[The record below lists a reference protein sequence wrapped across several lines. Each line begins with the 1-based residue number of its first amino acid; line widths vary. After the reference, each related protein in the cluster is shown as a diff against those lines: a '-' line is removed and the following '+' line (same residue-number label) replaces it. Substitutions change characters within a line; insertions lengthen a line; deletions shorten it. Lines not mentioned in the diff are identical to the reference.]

1 MGQISSLFFWKF
13 RQLGVKPISCPIS
26 LNNTKKHLRTWSKEL
41 HIELNPLRMLIRK
54 SLYLAHS
61 RLGTEVSLLILL
73 KAHHYNYTLYLWYI
87 FYILQILKNYLQFIL
102 ENCSFRRWS
111 YLQSWQKGNRGEWGG
126 PLDFWCINSLLKS
139 PNFSAFI
146 NTLTGSIFTLT

>member
-13 RQLGVKPISCPIS
+13 CQPGVKPISSTIS

-54 SLYLAHS
+54 SLCLAHS

-87 FYILQILKNYLQFIL
+87 FYILQTLKNYLQFIL

-111 YLQSWQKGNRGEWGG
+111 YLRSWQRGNRGGG
-126 PLDFWCINSLLKS
+126 KDEGLL
-139 PNFSAFI
+139 
-146 NTLTGSIFTLT
+146 IFGALILF